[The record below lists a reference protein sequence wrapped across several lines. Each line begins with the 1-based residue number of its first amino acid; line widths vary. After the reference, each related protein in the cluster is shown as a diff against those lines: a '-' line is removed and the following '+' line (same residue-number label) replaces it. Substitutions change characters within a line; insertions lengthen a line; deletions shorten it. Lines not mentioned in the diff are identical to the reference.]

1 MRTRNVRRSL
11 GACAVL
17 VAAGCSQDLVPPPDP
32 LPQVSSA
39 TIEANST
46 MVVAATV
53 RVAGFGDS
61 VRVAFHAEGA
71 TGSDSASAA
80 VMLPRNDAVDVP
92 VLGLLPQT
100 SYLMRA
106 VVFFRGDS
114 AMSNPLALTTGALPA
129 DLPSYTTSGTAPDPG
144 YFVFSAGNYGLVIDH
159 TGRVVWYRRFPPAGP
174 GLNFMAQLN
183 GRYIGRVVT
192 PDTTDD
198 DPMVEYGATG
208 AAQRSLR
215 CLNGRRLRFHDLLVA
230 ADGSYW
236 IMCDDTRIMD
246 LTATGGQVSARVT
259 ATTVQHI
266 SDAGA
271 LLFEWNA
278 FDHFPITD
286 LEPAQALGPNVN
298 FTHGN
303 AIDLDSDGNLLV
315 SFRSLHEV
323 TKVNTTT
330 GAVMW
335 RMGGRRNQF
344 MFTGPG
350 APGFFGQ
357 HNVRAIGAG
366 RIILLDN
373 TGSADSRYER
383 YAIDATTMTA
393 TLEQWYSSSVQT
405 QIGGSVQQ
413 SGASRFLVS
422 FGTTG
427 RVEEFD
433 QSGATLWRISGNPGY
448 VFRAQRIG
456 SLYHPIP
463 TGTR

>member
-1 MRTRNVRRSL
+1 MHNVRHSL

-17 VAAGCSQDLVPPPDP
+17 VVVGCSQDLIPPSDP
-32 LPQVSSA
+32 LPEVISA

-53 RVAGFGDS
+53 RVSGFGDS
-61 VRVAFHAEGA
+61 VRVAFHLEGA
-71 TGSDSASAA
+71 TGSDSVSAP
-80 VMLPRNDAVDVP
+80 VMLPLNGAVDVP
-92 VLGLLPQT
+92 VLGLLPQA

-114 AMSNPLALTTGALPA
+114 AVSGSLAVTTGALPP
-129 DLPSYTTSGTAPDPG
+129 DLPAYATSGSAPTPG

-174 GLNFMAQLN
+174 GLNFMAQFN
-183 GRYIGRVVT
+183 GRYVGRVLT

-198 DPMVEYGATG
+198 DPMVEYAVTG
-208 AAQRSLR
+208 AAQRELR

-236 IMCDDTRIMD
+236 IMCDDTRTMD
-246 LTATGGQVSARVT
+246 LSARGGSATARVT

-266 SDAGA
+266 GAAG

-278 FDHFPITD
+278 FDHFLITD
-286 LEPAQALGPNVN
+286 IDSAQAIGVNVN

-303 AIDLDSDGNLLV
+303 AIDLDADGNLLV
-315 SFRSLHEV
+315 SFRSLNEV

-330 GAVMW
+330 GAVIW

-344 MFTGPG
+344 TFTGPG
-350 APGFFGQ
+350 SPGFQGQ
-357 HNVRAIGAG
+357 HNVRAAGAG
-366 RIILLDN
+366 RMILLDN

-383 YAIDATTMTA
+383 YAVDVVTMTA

-405 QIGGSVQQ
+405 LIGGSVQQ
-413 SGASRFLVS
+413 SGAGRFLVS
-422 FGTTG
+422 FGTQG

-448 VFRAQRIG
+448 VFRAQRIN
-456 SLYHPIP
+456 SLYHAVPAH
-463 TGTR
+463 TR